1 MTQKK
6 SMNDKGRRPLT
17 RAARAGRNPDM
28 SAKRPPAPPSAGKT
42 KTTKALGK
50 KVAGKVAASTAPAD
64 AVPSPVAKPDAAR
77 GAKAVAKTK
86 PKVAA
91 KAGAKAKAK
100 LRAVSGSLR
109 PAASPDL
116 VAKRDA
122 LQPASGA
129 AKPRP
134 RLRQLGSSKRV
145 GSKRSGMSVALARFA
160 VGDVVRHKIYPFR
173 GVIFDIDPVFANTD
187 DWWLS
192 IPEPMRPKKNQ
203 PFYHLLAENT
213 ETEYIAYVS
222 EQNLLPDTTGVPVR
236 HPQVTEYFVEDEEG
250 RYRPVF
256 MTMLN

>member
-17 RAARAGRNPDM
+17 RAARAGRNPNM
-28 SAKRPPAPPSAGKT
+28 SAKRPTAPPSAGKT
-42 KTTKALGK
+42 KTTKAQG
-50 KVAGKVAASTAPAD
+50 KVASKVAASSASAA
-64 AVPSPVAKPDAAR
+64 AVPSPVAKPDAPR

-86 PKVAA
+86 SKVAA
-91 KAGAKAKAK
+91 KAGATAKAK
-100 LRAVSGSLR
+100 SRDASGSLR
-109 PAASPDL
+109 PGTSPDL

-122 LQPASGA
+122 LRPASGA

-145 GSKRSGMSVALARFA
+145 GSKRRGMSVALARFA
-160 VGDVVRHKIYPFR
+160 VGDVVRHKTYPFR

-236 HPQVTEYFVEDEEG
+236 HPQVAEYFVEDEDG